1 MATTATSSIQGLS
14 SNIQWQDLIDQIISL
29 EQART
34 LTPVTTQISKAQ
46 TSVGAWQSY
55 QTLVAAV
62 QTSATSLR
70 DSAFDAVKTSGGTTA
85 GGQTILTSSATSAA
99 TPGTYQTEVLS
110 LATADKLSSASVAD
124 AAAPLH
130 LPGEFWVNGRRVNVD
145 DGASLSSLRDTIN
158 ALNTGTSPT
167 GVQAS
172 ILSLPGAGARLV
184 LTATQPGAG
193 GVQLTDGSSGVLSSL
208 GLIDA
213 SAQSVTTANGGAE
226 TYRFADSTTA
236 LGTLLGATTL
246 PPAANIVVGN
256 TTISVDLSTD
266 SLDSILQ
273 KIQTAGVSASVSSPS
288 FNGTTMSRL
297 DIGAPVSAVAGDA
310 DSQRIVQML
319 GFAPGRTGV
328 AQVIAD
334 TSAWTDGSASPAT
347 ASTALTDLRAGGTA
361 VNLAAGDTI
370 VINGARG
377 DGVAVSTTLT
387 LTGNETVQSLL
398 DKLNGTGM
406 FGNVSRSA
414 TVSLV
419 NGALTLTDDTAGAS
433 QLSLAMVVRHADGTT
448 GTLGQLSAQTVGY
461 DRELSHGSDAAVRID
476 GTLITRSSNTIADA
490 IPGVTLNL
498 QAAAP
503 GSTADVVISRDTS
516 SMVDAV
522 KGLVSAYNAVGA
534 FVKSQTSSTGQLPYD
549 VSLRTSYRS
558 LTATL
563 LGDVPGVTGVFKNL
577 NQVGVS
583 IDKNGVFSVDADAL
597 TKALSTNMTDVK
609 ALFAR
614 TATGSAG
621 LTFMSDSAKTQSGTY
636 AVDVTAPATQA
647 TLLGLG
653 FTGSYVDSG
662 TPDEISI
669 VDGASLSTATISLAT
684 ATVSLETG
692 DDINAIVTK
701 LNAAFA
707 SQKMSVIAEAT
718 LDGQLS
724 IKSRA
729 YGNAARLSFAYGA
742 GAANAQTQLGIVAGS
757 VAGTDVVGTIDGVA
771 AVGLGQRLTAGAGTN
786 AEGLSMLYTGTT
798 PFTGSM
804 TYTLGMAGAMANFA
818 DAIARSGDGLVAT
831 TTESL
836 QQQID
841 KLTQRTN
848 DIQARLDLHKQTL
861 TQQFTK
867 MEAALAALQT
877 QSTALANQIKALQ
890 SSND

>member
-1 MATTATSSIQGLS
+1 MTTPLGTIQGLS
-14 SNIQWQDLIDQIISL
+14 SNVQWQDLIDQIISL

-34 LTPVTTQISKAQ
+34 LAPVTTQISKAQ

-62 QTSATSLR
+62 QTSAASLR

-85 GGQTILTSSATSAA
+85 GGQTVLTSSATSSAM
-99 TPGTYQTEVLS
+99 PGTYQTEVLS
-110 LATADKLSSASVAD
+110 LATADKLASATIAD

-145 DGASLSSLRDTIN
+145 DGASLSSLRDLIN
-158 ALNTGTSPT
+158 AMNTGANAT

-172 ILSLPGAGARLV
+172 ILTLPGAGSRLV

-193 GVQLTDGSSGVLSSL
+193 GVQLTDGSSGVLASL
-208 GLIDA
+208 GLVDA

-226 TYRFADSTTA
+226 TYRFSDGTTA

-246 PPAANIVVGN
+246 PAAANIVVGN
-256 TTISVDLSTD
+256 TTITVDLSTD
-266 SLDSILQ
+266 SLDSIRQ
-273 KIQTAGVSASVSSPS
+273 KILTAGVNASLSSPS
-288 FNGTTMSRL
+288 FGGSTMARL

-319 GFAPGRTGV
+319 GFAPGRGGV

-334 TSAWTDGSASPAT
+334 TSAWTDGGASPAT
-347 ASTALTDLRAGGTA
+347 ASTALTDLRVGGTA

-370 VINGARG
+370 VINGSRG

-387 LTGNETVQSLL
+387 ITGSETVQSLL
-398 DKLNGTGM
+398 DKLNATGM

-448 GTLGQLSAQTVGY
+448 GTLGQLSTQTAGY
-461 DRELSHGSDAAVRID
+461 DRELSHGSDAMIRID
-476 GTLITRSSNTIADA
+476 GTLVTRSSNTISDA

-503 GSTADVVISRDTS
+503 GSTSAVTISRDTS

-522 KGLVSAYNAVGA
+522 KSLVSAYNAVGA
-534 FVKSQTSSTGQLPYD
+534 FVKSQTSSTGMLPYN
-549 VSLRTSYRS
+549 VSLRSSYRS
-558 LTATL
+558 LTETL
-563 LGDVPGVTGVFKNL
+563 LQDVPGVAGAFKNL

-597 TKALSTNMTDVK
+597 TKALTANMADVK

-614 TATGSAG
+614 TAVGSPG
-621 LTFMSDSAKTQSGTY
+621 LTFMSDTAKTRSGTY
-636 AVDVTAPATQA
+636 AVNVTAAATQA
-647 TLLGLG
+647 TLLGVG
-653 FTGSYVDSG
+653 FTGAYVDSG
-662 TPDEISI
+662 TPDQISI
-669 VDGASLSTATISLAT
+669 VDGASLAT

-692 DDINAIVTK
+692 DTLASIVDK

-707 SQKMSVIAEAT
+707 SQKMSVFAEAT
-718 LDGQLS
+718 VDGQLS

-729 YGNAARLSFAYGA
+729 YGNAARLSFSYGD
-742 GAANAQTQLGIVAGS
+742 GAANAQAQLGIAAGS

-771 AVGLGQRLTAGAGTN
+771 AVGLGQRLTAGAGTL
-786 AEGLSMLYTGTT
+786 AEGLSMLYTGSV

-836 QQQID
+836 QHQID
-841 KLTQRTN
+841 KLTQRTS

-867 MEAALAALQT
+867 MEAALASLQT

-890 SSND
+890 SSNN